1 MSLQTPARPSLRDD
15 RASRPTNRWT
25 DARALLERHRQ
36 ERLDQ
41 VAALTVADPSEFDLD
56 PGVRMRALAAAQS
69 AVADIDDALLRLD
82 HGGYGSCDG
91 CGTSIPDERLLA
103 VPYAKHCV
111 GCAAAPRGARS
122 VRAGQR

>member
-1 MSLQTPARPSLRDD
+1 MSLQTPARPSRRDD
-15 RASRPTNRWT
+15 RAPRPTNRWT
-25 DARALLERHRQ
+25 DARALLEEHRR

-41 VAALTVADPSEFDLD
+41 IAGLTVADPSESDLD
-56 PGVRMRALAAAQS
+56 PGVRIRALAAAQS

-82 HGGYGSCDG
+82 EGGYGRCDG

-111 GCAAAPRGARS
+111 ACAVAARGG
-122 VRAGQR
+122 RAQR